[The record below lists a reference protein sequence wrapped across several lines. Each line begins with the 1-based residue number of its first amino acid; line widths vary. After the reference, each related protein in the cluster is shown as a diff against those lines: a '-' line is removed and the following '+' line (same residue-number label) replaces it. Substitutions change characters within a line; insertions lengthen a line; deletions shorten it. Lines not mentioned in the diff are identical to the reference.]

1 MKNSP
6 IMWCVLIFVLFTL
19 GSATANNVSSKQ
31 NDNKVTSCYG
41 GQPGLNGIPGM
52 HGMPGFPGA
61 PGRDGREGAK
71 GDQGSAGKTGPQGP
85 PGAEGKKGA
94 KGEPGVQGPAGQKG
108 ERGEKGDSGTPG
120 TPQLSS
126 HMNWKECA
134 WKRDDAKNSGVI
146 QNCEFMKNFTDTALH
161 VYFAGN
167 LRIRGCDSCCSRWYF
182 TFNGAECSSPGP
194 IEAIYFMQTGKNHN
208 LHRHRH
214 IEGHCNNIHKGKV
227 RVGFWVGKCPFVSS
241 TADAYTG
248 WASMSRIFIEEVP
261 KAQQ

>member
-1 MKNSP
+1 ML
-6 IMWCVLIFVLFTL
+6 CLLILSL
-19 GSATANNVSSKQ
+19 ISINLCSAAENPSSGKPS
-31 NDNKVTSCYG
+31 DNKPLSLCYG
-41 GQPGLNGIPGM
+41 GQPGTNGIPGM
-52 HGMPGFPGA
+52 HGMPGSPGA

-71 GDQGSAGKTGPQGP
+71 GDQGSPGKTGPQGP

-94 KGEPGVQGPAGQKG
+94 NGEPGVQGPAGQKG

-126 HMNWKECA
+126 HMNWKECT
-134 WKRDDAKNSGVI
+134 WKRGEDKDSGVI
-146 QNCEFMKNFTDTALH
+146 QNCEFMKNFTDTSLH

-167 LRIRGCDSCCSRWYF
+167 LRIAGCDDCCSRWYF

-194 IEAIYFMQTGKNHN
+194 IDGAFYMAKGKSSN

-227 RVGFWVGKCPFVSS
+227 RVGFWVGKC
-241 TADAYTG
+241 TTGQMIADAYTG
-248 WASMSRIFIEEVP
+248 WHSMSRIFVEEVP

>member
-1 MKNSP
+1 ML
-6 IMWCVLIFVLFTL
+6 CLLILSL
-19 GSATANNVSSKQ
+19 ISINLCSAAENPSSGKPS
-31 NDNKVTSCYG
+31 DNKPLSLCYG
-41 GQPGLNGIPGM
+41 GQPGTNGIPGM
-52 HGMPGFPGA
+52 HGMPGSPGA

-71 GDQGSAGKTGPQGP
+71 GDQGSPGKTGPQGP

-94 KGEPGVQGPAGQKG
+94 NGEPGVQGPAGQKG

-126 HMNWKECA
+126 HMNWKECT
-134 WKRDDAKNSGVI
+134 WKRGEDKDSGVI

-167 LRIRGCDSCCSRWYF
+167 LRIEGCDNCCSRWYF
-182 TFNGAECSSPGP
+182 TFNGAECSSPGS
-194 IEAIYFMQTGKNHN
+194 IDGAFYMRTGKNHD

-227 RVGFWVGKCPFVSS
+227 RVGFWVGKCTSS
-241 TADAYTG
+241 HKIADAYTG
-248 WASMSRIFIEEVP
+248 WHSISRIFVEEVP